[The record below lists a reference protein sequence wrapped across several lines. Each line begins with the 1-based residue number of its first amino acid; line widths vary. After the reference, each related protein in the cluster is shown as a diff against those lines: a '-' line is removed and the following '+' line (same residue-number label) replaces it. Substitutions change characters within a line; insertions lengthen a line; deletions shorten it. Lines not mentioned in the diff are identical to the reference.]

1 MVEGID
7 RLEHL
12 EELHIENQ
20 KLPPG
25 EKLLIDPRSLY
36 AISVSTPYNEIYI
49 KKIESNCKG
58 RYRL

>member
-49 KKIESNCKG
+49 KIVQSN
-58 RYRL
+58 